1 MNSTLRTNERKG
13 TEKLSTVHQHCEC
26 VKNPATES
34 LKWTDILSTPELQM
48 RCQMQE
54 YPKPTPSHGHTECRN
69 KLSLV
74 DAF

>member
-1 MNSTLRTNERKG
+1 MKGIVLRNCP
-13 TEKLSTVHQHCEC
+13 LSISIVG
-26 VKNPATES
+26 VLKNPATVS
-34 LKWTDILSTPELQM
+34 LKSIDILSTPELQM

-54 YPKPTPSHGHTECRN
+54 YPKPIPSHGHTECRN